1 MVNYKQI
8 EKAIEAK
15 APLSLQEDW
24 DNSGWQVRLKT
35 DFNKILLA
43 LEIRSDVIEEAV
55 NKGCDLIITHH
66 PLIFGSL
73 DQVIG
78 LEGIDFND
86 FDEVSGDNITSN
98 MLIDLIQEGISVYS
112 THTPFDKCSG
122 GNNDYLGA
130 MLGLDRFGVSKN
142 GDGYVRVGEFD
153 DPVTLDEL
161 MDRAAGK
168 LGVDKKFFRY
178 AGDTGVSIK
187 RVCWVSGAGSEYMI
201 SAITENCDIYITG
214 DLKYHDAQ
222 KAHELGI
229 NVLDLGHYA
238 TENIFRR
245 AMSSIL
251 IAEDIYDSAKVEL
264 SDVDINPFA
273 L

>member
-1 MVNYKQI
+1 MINYKEI

-15 APLSLQEDW
+15 APLDLQEDW
-24 DNSGWQVRLKT
+24 DNSGWQIRLKT

-55 NKGCDLIITHH
+55 TKGCDLIVTHH
-66 PLIFGSL
+66 PLIFGALS
-73 DQVIG
+73 QVVG
-78 LEGIDFND
+78 LEGIDFSD
-86 FDEVSGDNITSN
+86 GEEVDSNNIIAN

-112 THTPFDKCSG
+112 THTPFDKCTD
-122 GNNDYLGA
+122 GNNDYLGH
-130 MLGLDRFGVSKN
+130 MLHIDRSRTAEG
-142 GDGYVRVGEFD
+142 GEGYVRVGEVFD
-153 DPVTLDEL
+153 AVTLDEI
-161 MDRAAGK
+161 MERAAHQ
-168 LGVDKKFFRY
+168 LGVDRKFFRY
-178 AGDTGVSIK
+178 AGDTDISVK
-187 RVCWVSGAGSEYMI
+187 RICWVSGAGSEFMV
-201 SAITENCDIYITG
+201 SAITENCDLYITG

-251 IAEDIYDSAKVEL
+251 MDAGVYDKARVEL
-264 SDVDINPFA
+264 SDVDINPFT

>member
-1 MVNYKQI
+1 MISYKLI
-8 EKAIEAK
+8 ESVIEEK
-15 APLSLQEDW
+15 APLEIQEDW

-35 DFNKILLA
+35 DFSKILLA

-55 NKGCDLIITHH
+55 TKGCDLIITHH
-66 PLIFGSL
+66 PLIFGALS
-73 DQVIG
+73 QVVG
-78 LEGIDFND
+78 LEGIDFSSGE
-86 FDEVSGDNITSN
+86 EVDGNNITAN

-112 THTPFDKCSG
+112 THTPFDKCAG
-122 GNNDYLGA
+122 GNNDYLGN
-130 MLGLDRFGVSKN
+130 MLQIDRFRTAEDGE
-142 GDGYVRVGEFD
+142 GYVRVGEYFES
-153 DPVTLDEL
+153 VTLDEI
-161 MDRAAGK
+161 MDRASRQ
-168 LGVDKKFFRY
+168 LGVDRKFFRY
-178 AGDTGVSIK
+178 AGDTDISIK
-187 RVCWVSGAGSEYMI
+187 RVCWVSGAGSEFMV
-201 SAITENCDIYITG
+201 SAITENCDLYITG

-251 IAEDIYDSAKVEL
+251 MNGGVYDKAGVVL
-264 SDVDINPFA
+264 SDVDINPFT

>member
-130 MLGLDRFGVSKN
+130 MLGLDRFGVSEN

-187 RVCWVSGAGSEYMI
+187 RVCWVSGAGSE
-201 SAITENCDIYITG
+201 
-214 DLKYHDAQ
+214 
-222 KAHELGI
+222 
-229 NVLDLGHYA
+229 
-238 TENIFRR
+238 
-245 AMSSIL
+245 
-251 IAEDIYDSAKVEL
+251 DSFPTPPA
-264 SDVDINPFA
+264 
-273 L
+273 

>member
-1 MVNYKQI
+1 MINYKEI

-15 APLSLQEDW
+15 APLDLQEDW
-24 DNSGWQVRLKT
+24 DNSGWQIRLKT

-55 NKGCDLIITHH
+55 TKGCDLIVTHH
-66 PLIFGSL
+66 PLIFGALS
-73 DQVIG
+73 QVVG
-78 LEGIDFND
+78 LEGIDFSD
-86 FDEVSGDNITSN
+86 GEEVDSNNITAN

-112 THTPFDKCSG
+112 TQG
-122 GNNDYLGA
+122 GE
-130 MLGLDRFGVSKN
+130 
-142 GDGYVRVGEFD
+142 GYVRVGEFFD
-153 DPVTLDEL
+153 AVTLDEI
-161 MDRAAGK
+161 MDRAAHQ
-168 LGVDKKFFRY
+168 LGVDRKFFRY
-178 AGDTGVSIK
+178 AGDTDISVK
-187 RVCWVSGAGSEYMI
+187 RICWVSGAGSEFMV
-201 SAITENCDIYITG
+201 SAITENCDLYITG

-251 IAEDIYDSAKVEL
+251 MDAGVYDKARVEL
-264 SDVDINPFA
+264 SDVDINPFT

>member
-1 MVNYKQI
+1 MINYKEI

-15 APLSLQEDW
+15 APLDLQEDW
-24 DNSGWQVRLKT
+24 DNSGWQIRLKT

-55 NKGCDLIITHH
+55 TKGCDLIVTHH
-66 PLIFGSL
+66 PLIFGALS
-73 DQVIG
+73 QVVG
-78 LEGIDFND
+78 LEGIDFSD
-86 FDEVSGDNITSN
+86 GEEVNGNNITAN

-112 THTPFDKCSG
+112 THTPFDKCTD
-122 GNNDYLGA
+122 GNNDYLGH
-130 MLGLDRFGVSKN
+130 MLHIDRFRTAEG
-142 GDGYVRVGEFD
+142 GEGYVRVGEFFD
-153 DPVTLDEL
+153 AVTLDEI
-161 MDRAAGK
+161 MERAAHQ
-168 LGVDKKFFRY
+168 LGVDRKFFRY
-178 AGDTGVSIK
+178 AGDTDISVK
-187 RVCWVSGAGSEYMI
+187 RICWVSGAGSEFMV
-201 SAITENCDIYITG
+201 SAITENCDLYITG

-251 IAEDIYDSAKVEL
+251 MDAGVYDKARVEL
-264 SDVDINPFA
+264 SDVDINPFT